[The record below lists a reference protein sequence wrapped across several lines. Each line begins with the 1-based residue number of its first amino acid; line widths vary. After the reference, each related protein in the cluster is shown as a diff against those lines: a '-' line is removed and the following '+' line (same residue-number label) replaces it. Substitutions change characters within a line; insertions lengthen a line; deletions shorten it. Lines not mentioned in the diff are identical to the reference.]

1 MSKAISSFQQAL
13 ASLSLTKQVTTFTAS
28 DFGRTLTS
36 NGNGTDHGWGS
47 HQLVIGG
54 AVQGG
59 LYGQWPN
66 MLRGGVDDYRSG
78 RLLPT
83 TSLTQINASLAAW
96 FGASDDEVNALFPN
110 LSYFPAGALPLFK
123 RV

>member
-1 MSKAISSFQQAL
+1 MVELSKAISSFQQAL

-36 NGNGTDHGWGS
+36 NGTDHGWGS

-54 AVQGG
+54 A
-59 LYGQWPN
+59 
-66 MLRGGVDDYRSG
+66 VDDYRSG

-110 LSYFPAGALPLFK
+110 LRYFPAGALPLFK